1 MDTIKPFTKWTGGKR
16 QLLPELLQ
24 RMPLEF
30 DNYIEPFVGGGAF
43 FFSLTP
49 EKAVINDINEDL
61 IFCYISIRD
70 NLAELID
77 LLEKHRENNSKEY
90 YLKIRS
96 QDRNENFSLRT
107 PVERAARLMYMLR
120 VNFNGMYRVNS
131 KNHFNVPYGRYVN
144 PRIVDKDNLINIHKF
159 LNSAEIDIKNEDYEI
174 IINESRE
181 GDFVYLD
188 PPYAPLSETSSF
200 TSYTSQ
206 GFSVDEQIRLK
217 ESLDRLNEKGV
228 LFMQSNSAAPLVL
241 DLYIDYN
248 IHFVKASRSIN
259 SVSTRRGKIDEV
271 LITNY
276 TAKNTAGNG
285 MLF

>member
-1 MDTIKPFTKWTGGKR
+1 
-16 QLLPELLQ
+16 
-24 RMPLEF
+24 MPLEF

-49 EKAVINDINEDL
+49 EKAVINDLNEDL

-70 NLAELID
+70 NLPELVD
-77 LLEKHRENNSKEY
+77 LLEKHRDNNSKEY
-90 YLKIRS
+90 YLKVRS
-96 QDRNENFSLRT
+96 QDRCENFSSRT

-131 KNHFNVPYGRYVN
+131 KNQFNVPYGRYVN
-144 PRIVDKDNLINIHKF
+144 PKIVDLDNLKNINKF
-159 LNSAEIDIKNEDYEI
+159 LNDAEVEIKNEDYEVI
-174 IINESRE
+174 VNESHE

-206 GFSVDEQIRLK
+206 GFSIDEQIRLK

-228 LFMQSNSAAPLVL
+228 LFMQSNSAAPLIF
-241 DLYIDYN
+241 DLYSDYN
-248 IHFVKASRSIN
+248 IYFVKASRSIN
-259 SVSTRRGKIDEV
+259 SVSTGRGKIDEV

-276 TAKNTAGNG
+276 TDKNTAGNE